1 MVLLTQRQRSLEIAA
16 HQPARN
22 SCFNDNEYQLN
33 PTHKTVSIQSDLL
46 WQHETNIDARVAKIH
61 QINTAMILEMSN
73 SKMR

>member
-46 WQHETNIDARVAKIH
+46 WQHETNIDARVAY
-61 QINTAMILEMSN
+61 
-73 SKMR
+73 